1 MPLIPAGTK
10 FEAIK
15 PTTNVNRRS
24 ALVNANDLTYTI
36 ADIAATVGGNVTVPF
51 TNVFPK
57 VNNVGSFVA
66 SKLYEFEGT
75 PGEFALAGNYS
86 NGINITGTSAQ
97 SFANLLTV
105 DNVARFLSIGDIFG
119 VYGGPSFGIAL
130 SSDPIFPYASI
141 SIQGNNVLFFDIISG
156 AYSFGGTTTKFGII
170 NADISQCSLSVS
182 SDLIIDVSGTKY
194 IKVDVNGTLYNIELV
209 P

>member
-75 PGEFALAGNYS
+75 PGEFSLAGNYS
-86 NGINITGTSAQ
+86 NGINITGTGAQ
-97 SFANLLTV
+97 GFSNLLTV
-105 DNVARFLSIGDIFG
+105 DNVGRFLSIGDIFG
-119 VYGGPSFGIAL
+119 VYGGLPFGLQINN
-130 SSDPIFPYASI
+130 DPAFTYAQI
-141 SIQGNNVLFFDIISG
+141 LLDGNAVLNFIP
-156 AYSFGGTTTKFGII
+156 AMAEYKFGGTTTKFGII
-170 NADISQCSLSVS
+170 NADIPQCSLSVS
-182 SDLIIDVSGTKY
+182 TDLVVDILGTKY
-194 IKVDVNGTLYNIELV
+194 IKVDVNGTLYNIALV

>member
-36 ADIAATVGGNVTVPF
+36 ADIAATIGGSVTVPF

-75 PGEFALAGNYS
+75 PGEFSLAGNYS
-86 NGINITGTSAQ
+86 NGISITGTGAQ
-97 SFANLLTV
+97 NFVNLLTV
-105 DNVARFLSIGDIFG
+105 DNFARLLNIGDIFG
-119 VYGGPSFGIAL
+119 VHGGLPFGLLISDDPAFTYAQILLNGNAVLDFIPAL
-130 SSDPIFPYASI
+130 AEYK
-141 SIQGNNVLFFDIISG
+141 
-156 AYSFGGTTTKFGII
+156 FGGTTTKFGII
-170 NADISQCSLSVS
+170 DEGGPSSSLSVTP
-182 SDLIIDVSGTKY
+182 DLVIDIAGTKY

>member
-66 SKLYEFEGT
+66 SKLYNFNVEFKL
-75 PGEFALAGNYS
+75 PVVKYPLVRR
-86 NGINITGTSAQ
+86 SA
-97 SFANLLTV
+97 T
-105 DNVARFLSIGDIFG
+105 D
-119 VYGGPSFGIAL
+119 
-130 SSDPIFPYASI
+130 
-141 SIQGNNVLFFDIISG
+141 
-156 AYSFGGTTTKFGII
+156 
-170 NADISQCSLSVS
+170 
-182 SDLIIDVSGTKY
+182 
-194 IKVDVNGTLYNIELV
+194 
-209 P
+209 

>member
-36 ADIAATVGGNVTVPF
+36 ADIAATVGGSVTVPF

-66 SKLYEFEGT
+66 SKLYESEGT

-86 NGINITGTSAQ
+86 NGINITGPSTQ
-97 SFANLLTV
+97 NFVNLLTV
-105 DNVARFLSIGDIFG
+105 DNVARFLTIGDIFG
-119 VYGGPSFGIAL
+119 VYGGLSFGLQINN
-130 SSDPIFPYASI
+130 DPGFTYAQI
-141 SIQGNNVLFFDIISG
+141 LLDGNAVLNFIPSL
-156 AYSFGGTTTKFGII
+156 AQYKFGGTTTKFGII
-170 NADISQCSLSVS
+170 NADVPQCSLSVS
-182 SDLIIDVSGTKY
+182 PDLVTNVAGTNY
-194 IKVDVNGTLYNIELV
+194 IKVDVSGVVYKIALV